1 MKKSPVKSILAL
13 LLCAALLLPI
23 FSITA
28 AAKQPAKLR
37 VALLSDIHY
46 FPPELAGGYNAA
58 FIENNIIGQPVEQVP
73 GILRSALAAIKAR
86 SKREKIDC
94 LLLTGDLT
102 NTGEYLS
109 HVRLAEILRAFEKE
123 TGIAVAVA
131 PGNHDIDYG
140 SREFTTGVRR
150 DIQKTFP
157 KDFPGI
163 YAKLGYDLPNL
174 ARFTPKGNVQEGDLS
189 YAVDLGSNYR
199 LIAIDTWRRRVSP
212 ELREWVVKQ
221 CRAAVKAGKT
231 VIGMGHHNLN
241 EQFQGQLTVMQN
253 QGLENM
259 REISEEFAGA
269 GMHFYF
275 SGHLHMSEISPWYSD
290 KGEVLYDIIVPGLWT
305 FPGDYRVV
313 DFATEGR
320 KISADVRSYATDEVL
335 PVKANGITY
344 PQPYYHS
351 SLKLTFG
358 YDGEGLA
365 GFVKANAQKGLGG
378 QLRDVNIAG
387 MADLV
392 PLNLLLEYLD
402 NQLSKNTQNIID
414 LVNNLVDEA
423 FALPVSKLPC
433 TRFIDELGFG
443 DMKKRGTLEDA
454 GNSLVTYMFWK
465 KHDPKEDPFIQD
477 VLRRMKNGELIA
489 QVLDFAVPKVLEML
503 GAEIVP
509 LLANVDVGMVNR
521 AMACGVGT
529 LSFPLLLVL
538 ALLPNTRDTISRT
551 LYNFASGAITSQS
564 PSGRG
569 TDAKLVYDGKA
580 VSDGLVDAPTGPATF
595 RLPYGLSVAPGGVL
609 KSTEITWYTKS
620 SLISPNVK
628 LTDMAGNAVQGVEI
642 EYTSEPEKITV
653 NQINLG
659 VTQMM
664 GYSVQ
669 AMKHTAKV
677 SGLKPLN
684 IYSYCAGDSEF
695 GWYSAP
701 QRLAPTDTP
710 VRDFAGQTRGWVLG
724 EAKLPVIL
732 WNNRGFK
739 S

>member
-1 MKKSPVKSILAL
+1 MKKSPVKSVLAL

-23 FSITA
+23 SSTTA
-28 AAKQPAKLR
+28 AAKSPAKLR
-37 VALLSDIHY
+37 IALLSDIHF

-58 FIENNIIGQPVEQVP
+58 FKENNIIGQPVEQVP

-86 SKREKIDC
+86 NEREKIDY

-109 HVRLAEILRAFEKE
+109 HVRLAEILMAFEQE
-123 TGIAVAVA
+123 TGISVAVV

-150 DIQKTFP
+150 DIRKTFP

-163 YAKLGYDLPNL
+163 YATLGYDLPGL
-174 ARFTPKGNVQEGDLS
+174 ARFKPKGDVQEGELS

-221 CRAAVKAGKT
+221 CRAAVKAGKI

-241 EQFQGQLTVMQN
+241 EQFQGQMTVMQN
-253 QGLENM
+253 EGLENM
-259 REISEEFAGA
+259 RELSEEFAGA

-275 SGHLHMSEISPWYSD
+275 SGHLHMSEISPWTSD
-290 KGEVLYDIIVPGLWT
+290 SGEMLYDIIVPGLWD

-313 DFATEGR
+313 DFAAEGR
-320 KISADVRSYATDEVL
+320 KITADVRSYATDEVL

-344 PQPYYHS
+344 PQPYVAT

-358 YDGEGLA
+358 YEGEGLA

-378 QLRDVNIAG
+378 QLRDMNIAG
-387 MADLV
+387 MADLG

-402 NQLSKNTQNIID
+402 NQLSKNTQNIIN

-433 TRFIDELGFG
+433 TRFMDELGFG
-443 DMKKRGTLEDA
+443 GIKKRGTLEDA

-477 VLRRMKNGELIA
+477 VLRRIKNGELIA
-489 QVLDFAVPKVLEML
+489 QVLDFAIPKVLEVL

-509 LLANVDVGMVNR
+509 LLANVDIGMVNR
-521 AMACGVGT
+521 AMACGVRT
-529 LSFPLLLVL
+529 LSWPLLLVL
-538 ALLPNTRDTISRT
+538 ALLPGTRDTISKT
-551 LYNFASGAITSQS
+551 LYDFVSGAITSQS

-569 TDAKLVYDGKA
+569 TDAKLVYSGPM
-580 VSDGLVDAPTGPATF
+580 DAPTGPKTF
-595 RLPYGLSVAPGGVL
+595 RLPYGLSVTLGGVL

-620 SLISPNVK
+620 SLISPEVR
-628 LTDMAGNAVQGVEI
+628 LTDMAGNAVQGVAI
-642 EYTSEPEKITV
+642 EYSSEPEKITV
-653 NQINLG
+653 NQIDLG
-659 VTQMM
+659 ITQMM

-669 AMKHTAKV
+669 VMKHTAKI

-684 IYSYCAGDSEF
+684 LYSFTAGDSKF

-710 VRDFAGQTRGWVLG
+710 VKDFAVGTRDWVVG
-724 EAKLPVIL
+724 ELKLPVIL
-732 WNNRGFK
+732 WNNRGF
-739 S
+739 